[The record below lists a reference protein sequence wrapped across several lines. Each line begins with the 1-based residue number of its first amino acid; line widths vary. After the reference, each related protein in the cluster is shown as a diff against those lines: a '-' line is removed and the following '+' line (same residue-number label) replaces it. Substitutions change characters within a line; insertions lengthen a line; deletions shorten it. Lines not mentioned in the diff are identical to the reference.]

1 MTARRGPGTTV
12 GYLTKR
18 FPRLSETF
26 ILDEI
31 LGLEQAGVPLRLFA
45 VADPMEAV
53 VQPDVARVA
62 SPVTYLR
69 GRRWSDAPKGAV
81 RTLCAHVRLA
91 TRHPSRY
98 RKALAMALADRS
110 RTHTVRPVLDAG
122 RRAGELRRARAAH
135 LHAAF
140 AHGPAT
146 TARYV
151 HHLTGLPF
159 SFAAHAKDLYLSDA
173 AELVAKAVDARFVLT
188 CSAAAAEGLSERLG
202 PAGGAMPGS
211 GAPSSKVVL
220 AYHGVDT
227 GRFQPA
233 PVAAGGDGTLR
244 VLAVGR
250 LVAKK
255 GYPVLLHALRLL
267 LDSGQEVHC
276 RIVGGG
282 PEHAELASLA
292 EDLGLAR
299 HVSFLG
305 ARTHQEVAEE
315 YRRTDVFVQ
324 ASVVLADGDRDGVPN
339 ALLEA
344 MASGLPVVA
353 SAVSGIPEAVDDGAS
368 GLLVAP
374 GDAGALARAL
384 ARLGEDRRL
393 VASLGSGARRTVVER
408 FDRRVCAQQL
418 APHFWPA
425 TAPAGP
431 SAPGAVASPHVVP
444 A

>member
-1 MTARRGPGTTV
+1 MPGPTV

-31 LGLEQAGVPLRLFA
+31 IGLERAGVPLRLFA
-45 VADPMEAV
+45 VADPREAV
-53 VQPDVARVA
+53 VQPDVARVI

-69 GRRWSDAPKGAV
+69 GRRRSDIPKGVIRA
-81 RTLCAHVRLA
+81 LGAHVRLA
-91 TRHPSRY
+91 VGRPSRY
-98 RKALAMALADRS
+98 RRTLAMAVVERA
-110 RTHTVRPVLDAG
+110 RTGTIRPFLDAG
-122 RRAGELRRARAAH
+122 WLAVELRRAGAVH

-173 AELVAKAVDARFVLT
+173 GDLAAKAADAEFVLT
-188 CSAAAAEGLSERLG
+188 CSAAAAQSLAARLG
-202 PAGGAMPGS
+202 PGQPEENPDPPGD
-211 GAPSSKVVL
+211 PSPKVVL

-233 PVAAGGDGTLR
+233 PVTGGGDGDDVLR

-255 GYPVLLHALRLL
+255 GYPVLLEALQRL
-267 LDSGQEVHC
+267 
-276 RIVGGG
+276 VGGG
-282 PEHAELASLA
+282 RPVACRIIGGGPDLEYLTSLA
-292 EDLGLAR
+292 EQLGLAGI
-299 HVSFLG
+299 VSFAG
-305 ARTHQEVAEE
+305 ARTHQEIAEE
-315 YRRTDVFVQ
+315 YRRADVFVQ
-324 ASVVLADGDRDGVPN
+324 ASVVLADGDRDGIPN

-353 SAVSGIPEAVDDGAS
+353 SAVSGIPEAVIDGFG
-368 GLLVAP
+368 GLLVPP
-374 GDAGALARAL
+374 GDPAALAEALARIADDEHL
-384 ARLGEDRRL
+384 ART
-393 VASLGSGARRTVVER
+393 LGSGARATVVER
-408 FDRRVCAQQL
+408 FDRQVCAERL
-418 APHFWPA
+418 APRFWARDAKAAPVGT
-425 TAPAGP
+425 TA
-431 SAPGAVASPHVVP
+431 
-444 A
+444 